1 MEELGIFV
9 PELLQSL
16 DELPFSKELSALGI
30 FLTFL
35 ILRSLFAKIIMG
47 FIKKI
52 TQRTKTNIDYDLA
65 CALENPVK
73 LLFVII
79 GLSLSVQLLDL
90 PESWAGFITPT
101 ISALY
106 TYCFFWALFC
116 TIKPITRALFSIGER
131 MGKAINEDLQHFFI
145 RTLEVIV
152 LIIGAVA
159 ILEQWNINVSAFL
172 GGLGLAGMAVALAA
186 KDTVANL
193 FGTLTIFTDKTFQK
207 GDWIETPHVEGT
219 VEVIGLRA
227 SKIRTFAKAL
237 VNVPNAKL
245 ANAPITNWSR
255 MTHRRIKMTL
265 GLEYRTSAAQ
275 LETIVENL
283 RSYIANDP
291 HVEAKGP
298 VAQMVHLTH
307 FGASSI
313 DINLYYFTKTTN
325 WEEWRQIQSD
335 HIIAFKRIVEEADAG
350 FAFPSQSVYLEQMP
364 QENS

>member
-1 MEELGIFV
+1 MDEIYIPISEFIQSLEEL
-9 PELLQSL
+9 PYAQ
-16 DELPFSKELSALGI
+16 ELSALGV

-35 ILRSLFAKIIMG
+35 ILRSLFARIIIS
-47 FIKKI
+47 FAKKL
-52 TQRTKTNIDYDLA
+52 TLRTKNTIDYDLV

-73 LLFVII
+73 FLFVII
-79 GLSLSVQLLDL
+79 GASLALQILSL
-90 PESWAGFITPT
+90 PESWLDITAPT

-106 TYCFFWALFC
+106 TYCLFWALFC
-116 TIKPITRALFSIGER
+116 TIPPITKAVFSLGQR
-131 MGKAINEDLQHFFI
+131 MGKAVNEDLQQFFI
-145 RTLEVIV
+145 RSVEVIV
-152 LIIGAVA
+152 LVIGGVA

-227 SKIRTFAKAL
+227 SKVRTFAKAL

-245 ANAPITNWSR
+245 ANSPITNWSR
-255 MTHRRIKMTL
+255 MTNRRIKMTL
-265 GLEYRTSAAQ
+265 GLEYRTTAQQ
-275 LETIVENL
+275 LETIVDAL
-283 RSYIANDP
+283 RDYIANDAK
-291 HVEAKGP
+291 VEAKGP

-325 WEEWRQIQSD
+325 WEEWRQIRSD
-335 HIIAFKRIVEEADAG
+335 HIIAFKRIVEEAEAG
-350 FAFPSQSVYLEQMP
+350 FAFPSQSLYLEQMP
-364 QENS
+364 EETA